1 MLMFSPA
8 AVIIMYDHSGCQ
20 LSDAVCANRSQA
32 MGGQKASAR
41 AKLDGSLM
49 LMLKGE
55 NVF

>member
-49 LMLKGE
+49 LMLKGK